1 MNLIAHRE
9 FRPAEICREFGAKK
23 ASLKIR
29 DFGLDVKA
37 VNEDGSFSGY
47 GSVFG
52 VEDSY
57 GEIVAPGAFT
67 ESLTEIAGK
76 GRPVPVLW
84 QHRSDQPIGIYS
96 SLKEDA
102 TGLYVEGMLLK
113 DAVRQA
119 SESYALM
126 KAGAVSGLSIGYYVR
141 QSSYDEKTNV
151 RTLIKLDLVEISLV
165 TFPANDEARI
175 DAVKSKIAPGE
186 LPSLNEFERFL
197 REAGFSKTKAAVIAN
212 RGLAHLLRS
221 ESAGDPANEPE
232 ATKALSAV
240 LSGFNLPTF

>member
-1 MNLIAHRE
+1 MRTHGTAARLER
-9 FRPAEICREFGAKK
+9 KK

-37 VNEDGSFSGY
+37 VNEDGSFTGY

-57 GEIVAPGAFT
+57 GEVVAPGAFA
-67 ESLTEIAGK
+67 ESLVEIAQK
-76 GRPVPVLW
+76 GRPIPVLW

-96 SLKEDA
+96 SLREDD

-119 SESYALM
+119 GESYALM

-141 QSSYDEKTNV
+141 QSLYDEKTNV
-151 RTLIKLDLVEISLV
+151 RTLLKLDLVEISLV

-175 DAVKSKIAPGE
+175 DAVKSKIAHGE

-221 ESAGDPANEPE
+221 ESAGDQANEPE

-240 LSGFNLPTF
+240 LSGFSLTDI

>member
-1 MNLIAHRE
+1 MRDHRAALGLE
-9 FRPAEICREFGAKK
+9 RKK

-29 DFGLDVKA
+29 DFGLSVKA
-37 VNEDGSFSGY
+37 VEDDGSFSGY

-52 VEDSY
+52 NEDSY
-57 GEIVAPGAFT
+57 GEVVAPGAFA
-67 ESLTEIAGK
+67 ESLAEIAAK

-84 QHRSDQPIGIYS
+84 QHRSDQPIGIYTV
-96 SLKEDA
+96 LKEDE
-102 TGLYVEGMLLK
+102 TGLYVEGALLK

-119 SESYALM
+119 AESYALM

-141 QSSYDEKTNV
+141 QSSFDEKTNV

-175 DAVKSKIAPGE
+175 DAVKAKIAHGE
-186 LPSLNEFERFL
+186 MPSLNEFERFL

-221 ESAGDPANEPE
+221 ESAGDEANEPE
-232 ATKALSAV
+232 AVKAVADA
-240 LSGFNLPTF
+240 LSGFSLSHL

>member
-1 MNLIAHRE
+1 MRTHG
-9 FRPAEICREFGAKK
+9 PAARLEHKK

-29 DFGLDVKA
+29 DFGLEVKA
-37 VNEDGSFSGY
+37 VNDDGSFSGY

-52 VEDSY
+52 AIDSY

-67 ESLTEIAGK
+67 ESLVEIAGK

-84 QHRSDQPIGIYS
+84 QHRSDQPIGIYT
-96 SLKEDA
+96 SLKEDE
-102 TGLYVEGMLLK
+102 TGLYVEGALLK

-141 QSSYDEKTNV
+141 ESSFDEKTGI
-151 RTLIKLDLVEISLV
+151 RTLKRVDLVEISLV

-175 DAVKSKIAPGE
+175 DAVKSKIAHGE

-221 ESAGDPANEPE
+221 ESAGDQANEPE

>member
-1 MNLIAHRE
+1 MRTIRTAGRLE
-9 FRPAEICREFGAKK
+9 TKK

-29 DFGLDVKA
+29 DFGLEVKA
-37 VNEDGSFSGY
+37 VNDDGTFSGY

-57 GEIVAPGAFT
+57 GEIVAPGAFAD
-67 ESLTEIAGK
+67 SLAEIAAK

-84 QHRSDQPIGIYS
+84 QHRSDQPIGIYD
-96 SLKEDA
+96 SLKEDD
-102 TGLYVEGMLLK
+102 TGLYVEGSLLK

-119 SESYALM
+119 AESYALM

-175 DAVKSKIAPGE
+175 DAVKSKIAHGE
-186 LPSLNEFERFL
+186 IPSLPEFERFL

-221 ESAGDPANEPE
+221 ESAGDEASKPE
-232 ATKALSAV
+232 AFKAVADA
-240 LSGFNLPTF
+240 LSGFSLSHL